1 MGFSMPQRKWAMLS
15 VGQEVGVRPYTF
27 DKSRAYI
34 TQVSI
39 VLKNYIVN
47 ENLRYLLLIKYCRL
61 PSRLIILRR
70 KTTQMMNLTVIK
82 WQKNFR
88 ISLDTWLLHLD
99 NLWPLGTVIKS
110 SCRLKIDS

>member
-47 ENLRYLLLIKYCRL
+47 EN
-61 PSRLIILRR
+61 
-70 KTTQMMNLTVIK
+70 
-82 WQKNFR
+82 
-88 ISLDTWLLHLD
+88 
-99 NLWPLGTVIKS
+99 
-110 SCRLKIDS
+110 